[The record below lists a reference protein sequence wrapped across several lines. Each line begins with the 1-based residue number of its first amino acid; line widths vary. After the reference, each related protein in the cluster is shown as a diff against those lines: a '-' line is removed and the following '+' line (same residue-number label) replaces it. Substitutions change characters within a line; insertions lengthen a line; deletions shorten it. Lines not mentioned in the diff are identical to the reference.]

1 MRRRLQVAV
10 LRSVEGLV
18 ASRRSTSSRSVVA
31 VLTQLNEPE
40 LEEERLSV
48 RRNEGWE

>member
-18 ASRRSTSSRSVVA
+18 ASQRSTRRRSGVA
-31 VLTQLNEPE
+31 VLTQLDE
-40 LEEERLSV
+40 LELDDERLSV